1 MDCACVASCYHQVS
15 SQTNGRNIMNPLNLF
30 SRDHRLRQRL
40 EAMRPRLYRLAYS
53 WTMNPALA
61 DDLTQDTLAKGLKKV
76 SQLKNPAALEGW
88 LFGILRNCWRDHYR
102 SHRDMDELDHEQLTD
117 GFTPEHHHEQQNIVT
132 RVRSAIAQLA
142 EGQREVLTLVDLEG
156 FSYAEV
162 AESLEIPI
170 GTVMSRLC
178 RARKALAEKLLA
190 LDTQEQTKMKTAKSV
205 SHIRRIK

>member
-1 MDCACVASCYHQVS
+1 
-15 SQTNGRNIMNPLNLF
+15 MNPLNLF
-30 SRDHRLRQRL
+30 SRDHKLRQRL

-61 DDLTQDTLAKGLKKV
+61 DDLTQDTLTKGLKKV
-76 SQLKNPAALEGW
+76 AQLKNPDALEGW

-117 GFTPEHHHEQQNIVT
+117 EFTPEHHHEQQHIVT
-132 RVRSAIAQLA
+132 KVRSAVAQLA

-162 AESLEIPI
+162 AQSLDIPI

-178 RARKALAEKLLA
+178 RARKALAERLLS
-190 LDTQEQTKMKTAKSV
+190 LDPPEQIKQPEQTKKESPKKA
-205 SHIRRIK
+205 SHIRRII

>member
-1 MDCACVASCYHQVS
+1 
-15 SQTNGRNIMNPLNLF
+15 MNPLNLF
-30 SRDHRLRQRL
+30 KRDHKLRQRL

-61 DDLTQDTLAKGLKKV
+61 DDLTQDTLVKGLRKV
-76 SQLKNPAALEGW
+76 GQLKNPDALEGW
-88 LFGILRNCWRDHYR
+88 LFGILRNCWRDYYR
-102 SHRDMDELDHEQLTD
+102 SHRDMDELDNNQLTD
-117 GFTPEHHHEQQNIVT
+117 EFTPEHHHEQQNIVT
-132 RVRSAIAQLA
+132 KVRSAVAQLA

-162 AESLEIPI
+162 SQSLDIPM

-190 LDTQEQTKMKTAKSV
+190 LDDTKQTNKVIAKKT
-205 SHIRRIK
+205 SHIRRVM

>member
-1 MDCACVASCYHQVS
+1 
-15 SQTNGRNIMNPLNLF
+15 MNPLNLF
-30 SRDHRLRQRL
+30 SWDRKLRQRL
-40 EAMRPRLYRLAYS
+40 EAVRPRLYRLAYS

-76 SQLKNPAALEGW
+76 AQLKNPDALEGW

-117 GFTPEHHHEQQNIVT
+117 ELTPEHHHEQQHIVT
-132 RVRSAIAQLA
+132 KVRSAVAQLA
-142 EGQREVLTLVDLEG
+142 EGQREVVTLVDLEG

-162 AESLEIPI
+162 AESLGIPI

-178 RARKALAEKLLA
+178 RARKALAEKLLS
-190 LDTQEQTKMKTAKSV
+190 LDAQEQTNRELTKKASAKKV
-205 SHIRRIK
+205 AHIRRII

>member
-1 MDCACVASCYHQVS
+1 
-15 SQTNGRNIMNPLNLF
+15 MNPLNLF
-30 SRDHRLRQRL
+30 SRDHKLRQRL

-61 DDLTQDTLAKGLKKV
+61 DDLTQDTLTKGIRKV
-76 SQLKNPAALEGW
+76 GQLKNPDALEGW

-102 SHRDMDELDHEQLTD
+102 SHREMDELDHEQLTD
-117 GFTPEHHHEQQNIVT
+117 EITPEHHHEQQHIVSK
-132 RVRSAIAQLA
+132 VRCAITQLA
-142 EGQREVLTLVDLEG
+142 ETQREVVTLVDLEG

-162 AESLEIPI
+162 AESLDIPI

-190 LDTQEQTKMKTAKSV
+190 LEEPRLNSEKANKKV
-205 SHIRRIK
+205 SHIRRRK

>member
-1 MDCACVASCYHQVS
+1 MKHIWLAVS
-15 SQTNGRNIMNPLNLF
+15 DMTRTSETLSMNPLNLF
-30 SRDHRLRQRL
+30 SRDHKLRQRL

-61 DDLTQDTLAKGLKKV
+61 DDLTQDTLTKGLRKV
-76 SQLKNPAALEGW
+76 SQLKNPDALEGW

-102 SHRDMDELDHEQLTD
+102 SHREMDELDHEQLTD
-117 GFTPEHHHEQQNIVT
+117 EITPEHHHEQQHIVT
-132 RVRSAIAQLA
+132 KVRSAIAQLA
-142 EGQREVLTLVDLEG
+142 EGQREVVTLVDLEG

-178 RARKALAEKLLA
+178 RARKALAEKLLV
-190 LDTQEQTKMKTAKSV
+190 LEDPEQVNRKSGKKV
-205 SHIRRIK
+205 AHIRRIK

>member
-1 MDCACVASCYHQVS
+1 
-15 SQTNGRNIMNPLNLF
+15 MNPLNLF
-30 SRDHRLRQRL
+30 NRDHKIRQRL

-61 DDLTQDTLAKGLKKV
+61 DDLTQDTLTKGLKKV
-76 SQLKNPAALEGW
+76 GQLKNPDALEGW

-102 SHRDMDELDHEQLTD
+102 SHREMDELDHEQLTD
-117 GFTPEHHHEQQNIVT
+117 EITPEHHHEQQHIVT
-132 RVRSAIAQLA
+132 KVRNAVAQLA
-142 EGQREVLTLVDLEG
+142 EGQREVVTLVDLEG

-162 AESLEIPI
+162 AGSLGIPI

-178 RARKALAEKLLA
+178 RARKALAEKLLS
-190 LDTQEQTKMKTAKSV
+190 LDASEKTSKATAKNV

>member
-1 MDCACVASCYHQVS
+1 
-15 SQTNGRNIMNPLNLF
+15 MNPLNLF
-30 SRDHRLRQRL
+30 NRDHKFRKRL

-61 DDLTQDTLAKGLKKV
+61 DDLTQDALTKGLRKV
-76 SQLKNPAALEGW
+76 AQLKNPDALEGW

-102 SHRDMDELDHEQLTD
+102 SHREMDELDHEQLTD
-117 GFTPEHHHEQQNIVT
+117 ELTPEHYHEQQHIVNK
-132 RVRSAIAQLA
+132 VRSAIAQLA
-142 EGQREVLTLVDLEG
+142 EGQREVVTLVDLEG

-162 AESLEIPI
+162 AESLTIPI

-178 RARKALAEKLLA
+178 RARKALAEKLLSLNA
-190 LDTQEQTKMKTAKSV
+190 SEQSEQNNKEQTKKT

>member
-1 MDCACVASCYHQVS
+1 
-15 SQTNGRNIMNPLNLF
+15 MNPLTIF
-30 SRDHRLRQRL
+30 SRDHKFRQRL

-61 DDLTQDTLAKGLKKV
+61 DDLTQETLAKGLKKV
-76 SQLKNPAALEGW
+76 GQLKNPDALEGW

-102 SHRDMDELDHEQLTD
+102 SQRDMDELDHEQLTD
-117 GFTPEHHHEQQNIVT
+117 EQTPEQHHEQQHIVT
-132 RVRSAIAQLA
+132 KVRSAVAQLA

-162 AESLEIPI
+162 AESLNIPI

-178 RARKALAEKLLA
+178 RARKALADKLLA
-190 LDTQEQTKMKTAKSV
+190 LDTPAQGTRKKTA
-205 SHIRRIK
+205 HIRRIV

>member
-1 MDCACVASCYHQVS
+1 M
-15 SQTNGRNIMNPLNLF
+15 NLMNPLNLF
-30 SRDHRLRQRL
+30 NRDHKFRKRL

-61 DDLTQDTLAKGLKKV
+61 DDLTQDALTKGLRKV
-76 SQLKNPAALEGW
+76 AQLKNPDALEGW

-102 SHRDMDELDHEQLTD
+102 SHREMDELDHEQLTD
-117 GFTPEHHHEQQNIVT
+117 ELTPEHYHEQQHIVNK
-132 RVRSAIAQLA
+132 VRSAIAQLA
-142 EGQREVLTLVDLEG
+142 EGQREVVTLVDLEG

-162 AESLEIPI
+162 AESLTIPI

-178 RARKALAEKLLA
+178 RARKALAEKLLSLNA
-190 LDTQEQTKMKTAKSV
+190 SEQSEQNNKEQTKKT